1 MVCAVCD
8 KESNNRRVCP
18 FCFTPYPADAP
29 QSRQSTGTT
38 RPSTSAGRAPKST
51 ARPSTSVNK
60 ANTPRDRSS
69 STTSTGGNGGAV
81 DRARDF
87 FMKQSAVVRFTSV
100 GIAIIV
106 LVWAFTGGEQ
116 EKTFEVGSVPSHII
130 ATPMQREEAIALLKQ
145 TRETALVDM
154 QSDEVFVSYPA
165 ATFPI
170 LEEGQIALAQQFAR
184 ADEIIEGRKR
194 RIFFYNPSGRIFAQ
208 SDGVTGVTV
217 K

>member
-1 MVCAVCD
+1 MVCAVCN

-29 QSRQSTGTT
+29 QSRQSTATGRQSTGTT
-38 RPSTSAGRAPKST
+38 RQST
-51 ARPSTSVNK
+51 AAGK
-60 ANTPRDRSS
+60 ASWPGDRQ
-69 STTSTGGNGGAV
+69 TAAATGEGGGAIGGAV
-81 DRARDF
+81 ERARAF
-87 FMKQSAVVRFTSV
+87 VMRQTPLVRWSAAGIVV
-100 GIAIIV
+100 V
-106 LVWAFTGGEQ
+106 LILWTTTGGSD
-116 EKTFEVGSVPSHII
+116 EKKYAAGSVPSNII
-130 ATPMQREEAIALLKQ
+130 ATPMQREEAIALLKR

-165 ATFPI
+165 ATFP
-170 LEEGQIALAQQFAR
+170 LLAEGQIALAQQFAR
-184 ADEIIEGRKR
+184 ADEIVEGRKR